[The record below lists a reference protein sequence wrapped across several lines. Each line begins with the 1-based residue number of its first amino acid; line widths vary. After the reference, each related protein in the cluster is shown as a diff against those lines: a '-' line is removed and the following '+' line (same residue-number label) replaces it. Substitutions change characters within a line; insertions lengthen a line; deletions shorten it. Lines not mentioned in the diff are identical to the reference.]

1 MVTVWEMGIWPHS
14 MCGVWCHLHQCFSPE
29 ERFLLCNRCLI
40 EDTCQSGHVSCYHP
54 LYATGR
60 HYMCRNAATWRWSHF
75 TKNIKNKKLLLGG
88 FFVLFF
94 VLFCFSL
101 KGKKESIFFSPW
113 VSGNIRDALL
123 HAAWAG
129 AGTHHLTASWHSS
142 CFSPRIR
149 LRPEDG
155 FAPKC
160 WPSSVWDI
168 SVCLWFCWK
177 NQAEPFL
184 VYNCPE

>member
-14 MCGVWCHLHQCFSPE
+14 MCGAWCHLHQCFSPE

-60 HYMCRNAATWRWSHF
+60 HYMCRNAATWKWSHS

-94 VLFCFSL
+94 CFVLFFPERKERKQFLLSL
-101 KGKKESIFFSPW
+101 SIWEHQRRTPPCSLSWGWDPSPD
-113 VSGNIRDALL
+113 SILAQLL
-123 HAAWAG
+123 LQPQNQAQAWG
-129 AGTHHLTASWHSS
+129 
-142 CFSPRIR
+142 
-149 LRPEDG
+149 
-155 FAPKC
+155 
-160 WPSSVWDI
+160 
-168 SVCLWFCWK
+168 WFCS
-177 NQAEPFL
+177 
-184 VYNCPE
+184 